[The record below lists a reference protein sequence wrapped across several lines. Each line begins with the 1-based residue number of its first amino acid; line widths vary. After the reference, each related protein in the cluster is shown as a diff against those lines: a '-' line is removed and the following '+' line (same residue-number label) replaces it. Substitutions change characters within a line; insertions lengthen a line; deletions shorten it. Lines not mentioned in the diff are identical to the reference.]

1 LREEV
6 DANQLQCAHTM
17 AGPRMP
23 LLLALFFCS
32 GACGLAYQVLWLR
45 QLSFVFGVTA
55 YAASTVLAAFM
66 AGLALGSW
74 LAGPL
79 LERIRRPL
87 AAFGVAEVLVG
98 CSAIATPWMLGLAS
112 VLYRQ
117 LYAVAPDAFLLQ
129 TAARFACAFA
139 VLLVPT
145 MLMGMTLPLLSASHL
160 VRGVQFS
167 ARVSA
172 LYAVNTAG
180 AVLGALL
187 TGYILIGAI
196 GMQRTFLLAAVTN
209 ILIGLTAILVDRRRD
224 GPAATAA
231 TPVVTPIASADI
243 ARGPRVVWAVMALS
257 GFGALALEVVW
268 FRLMTQFVDA
278 TTYAFTSILAVVL
291 TGIALGGAMA
301 ARALRRDRDWHAH
314 LAAIQLATG
323 LVVLVG
329 AGLMS
334 WEEAGGIERMRPMR
348 RVMAGVLLPSLLM
361 GFSFPALLR
370 LGVPPSHGHDADG
383 ASRGR
388 LVGRFYGVNVL
399 GAILGSL
406 AGGFLLLPLL
416 GTRRSFIVL
425 AGVFVACG
433 IALFATHPRRAR
445 GAVLAIAGLAGFAL
459 LVVATPDP
467 FSYAARLR
475 AEANAVEIFRDEG
488 VQTAVSVHTTRFQ
501 RTLRVGGLHQAN
513 DSAGM
518 VRLHHT
524 IGLLPMALHPA
535 PRSALVIGLGG
546 GATAGAL
553 SQHAGT
559 SVQIVELSDS
569 VRKAAAFFSHVT
581 YDVLNRPNVR
591 LRVDDG
597 RNFLLLSGER
607 FDVITADLIQPVHAG
622 AGNLYS
628 REYFQLV
635 RRALNDGGLVLQW
648 IGERERS
655 HYVLIMRTFLD
666 VFPDATLWLGGQLMV
681 GSLGPLTLDEA
692 AFAAKLADPA
702 TRAAMAAI
710 GLDSFAA
717 LRSWYTAG
725 PKEMAAFVGPG
736 AVLTDDLPLVE
747 YHRSLAG
754 GDRRLDLTLIRGDV
768 RDLDAR

>member
-1 LREEV
+1 
-6 DANQLQCAHTM
+6 M
-17 AGPRMP
+17 ASTSLP
-23 LLLALFFCS
+23 LLLFLFFCS
-32 GACGLAYQVLWLR
+32 GACGLAYQILWLR

-74 LAGPL
+74 LAGPVL
-79 LERIRRPL
+79 ARIRRPL
-87 AAFGVAEVLVG
+87 AAFGVAEFLVG
-98 CSAIATPWMLGLAS
+98 LSAIATPWLLGLAS
-112 VLYRQ
+112 VIYRQ
-117 LYAVAPDAFLLQ
+117 LYAFAPDAFLLQ
-129 TAARFACAFA
+129 TAARFVCAFA

-145 MLMGMTLPLLSASHL
+145 MLMGMTLPFLSASSL
-160 VRGVQFS
+160 VRGPHFPS
-167 ARVSA
+167 RVSA

-180 AVLGALL
+180 AVAGALL
-187 TGYILIGAI
+187 TGYILVGAI
-196 GMQRTFLLAAVTN
+196 GMQRTFLLAAMAN
-209 ILIGLTAILVDRRRD
+209 ILVGFAAVLMDRRLSVLQSA
-224 GPAATAA
+224 AATQGMRSIEARDV
-231 TPVVTPIASADI
+231 P
-243 ARGPRVVWAVMALS
+243 RGPRVVWAVMALS

-278 TTYAFTSILAVVL
+278 TTYAFTSVLAVVL
-291 TGIALGGAMA
+291 IGIALGGAIA
-301 ARALRRDRDWHAH
+301 ARALGRDRDWHAW
-314 LAAIQLATG
+314 LAVVQLATG
-323 LVVLVG
+323 AIVLVG

-334 WEEAGGIERMRPMR
+334 WEDAGGIEKMRPMR

-361 GFSFPALLR
+361 GFSFPVLLR
-370 LGVPPSHGHDADG
+370 LGVPFSHGQDDDDTG
-383 ASRGR
+383 RGR
-388 LVGRFYGVNVL
+388 LIGRFYGVNVL

-406 AGGFLLLPLL
+406 AGGFLLLPVV
-416 GTRRSFIVL
+416 GTRWALIVL
-425 AGVFVACG
+425 AGCFVAGG
-433 IALFATHPRRAR
+433 IALCITHTRRIR
-445 GAVLAIAGLAGFAL
+445 LAVLAAAGLGGFAIL
-459 LVVATPDP
+459 AHWTPDP
-467 FSYAARLR
+467 FSYAARMR
-475 AEANAVEIFRDEG
+475 AEPNAVEIFRDEG
-488 VQTAVSVHTTRFQ
+488 VQTAVSVHATRFQ

-569 VRKAAAFFSHVT
+569 VRKAAAYFSHVT

-591 LRVDDG
+591 IRVDDG
-597 RNFLLLSGER
+597 RNFLMLSGER
-607 FDVITADLIQPVHAG
+607 FDVVTADLIQPIHAG

-635 RRALNDGGLVLQW
+635 RRALKDGGLVLQW

-681 GSLGPLTLDEA
+681 GSLAPLALDEA
-692 AFAAKLADPA
+692 AFTAKLADPT
-702 TRAAMAAI
+702 TRAAMVAV
-710 GLDSFAA
+710 GLESFTA

-725 PKEMAAFVGPG
+725 PKEMKAFVGPG
-736 AVLTDDLPLVE
+736 PVLTDDLPLVE
-747 YHRSLAG
+747 YHRSLPG
-754 GDRRLDLTLIRGDV
+754 SDQPLDLTQIRGDV